1 MRNSPATD
9 RERDDNLRTMVVRP
23 ELKNEPY
30 CGNCGYRLT
39 VATES
44 SKCPECGRP
53 LVEVL
58 TRNSQAPMMGKRYRS
73 KATLFGWP

>member
-1 MRNSPATD
+1 
-9 RERDDNLRTMVVRP
+9 MVVRP

-30 CGNCGYRLT
+30 CGNCGYVLT
-39 VATES
+39 GATET

-58 TRNSQAPMMGKRYRS
+58 TRNTAGSSPSAPCS
-73 KATLFGWP
+73 A